1 MMTEEEKECMLRC
14 MVENIRCKT
23 LYLLCQNRLHAAIY
37 GDHILDYH
45 KKHIFEDHSN
55 SIQLKQNYQCM
66 IDLLLETAFHAKQ
79 TGLTRWRMVIE

>member
-37 GDHILDYH
+37 ADHILDDH
-45 KKHIFEDHSN
+45 KEHIFEDIKDHS
-55 SIQLKQNYQCM
+55 SSDKLKRNFQSLMN
-66 IDLLLETAFHAKQ
+66 LLLETAFRAKQ
-79 TGLTRWRMVIE
+79 TGLTRKRD

>member
-37 GDHILDYH
+37 ADHILDDH
-45 KKHIFEDHSN
+45 KEHIFEDIKDNSN
-55 SIQLKQNYQCM
+55 SAMLQRNFQSLM
-66 IDLLLETAFHAKQ
+66 DLLLETTFCA
-79 TGLTRWRMVIE
+79 